1 MTTHPLHWHSP
12 QPLWHRFAGVATAA
26 DQARP
31 AILRF
36 ATDEFMEQMLG
47 TLTRDPARLDRLV
60 ARPETWRT
68 PMSEAAD
75 LAERVPLPQLAQ
87 SGARRLTALRAKPN
101 VVATAAQ
108 ASIVEQANTRV
119 VPLKL
124 YQPAHQR
131 YYLASASLVCGLPGL
146 PERAVTPGGAEQV
159 KLVIRRLLPLM
170 PGSSDESS
178 LLEFAF
184 VKDAQGARWQ
194 RVGPHAAADS
204 AAVQPIAG
212 EELLPAFPL
221 RFGDD
226 TGRARTLWTG
236 MIPVGRREEYLA
248 AAVDRSQ
255 APSLAAGQRAVVQP
269 LPPPAPSVSTQARV
283 AQFKLEVAE
292 PWKNLIRSAYGTSET
307 LREGKPSGLDGDGES
322 DQDKFRRAFD
332 FNLQQQTASW
342 LVLLDFADYLA
353 AYLPDVWQA
362 IADNGASAGAL
373 SGRRLE
379 LYTWLGT
386 ADMPAGLI
394 AALRNPS
401 NNSQLKAP
409 ATSMR
414 AALRAVRTDAVRNGL
429 EQATDQYASSTFG
442 RAHWP
447 SFHFVLAGLGTGF
460 LPSGPF
466 DRLDALAAPPASE
479 VEPDPSPSVP
489 LTPAQ
494 LAAEE
499 LDRLTAL
506 VGRSLTPV
514 VESAAP
520 PPPFAMQVRNA
531 IAANVADAG
540 WYVIRFAYTR
550 RDCGPLHPPA
560 MSAPTQRFQLASFF
574 DPDAPARPI
583 RITLPLDTSAA
594 GLRKYNR
601 NTAFVIS
608 DMLCGQIQRAKG
620 LGLVDLVR
628 SVLPWPLHK
637 SLDAGG
643 GACRTGGADIGMI
656 CSLSIPIITICA
668 LILLIIIVSLFDF
681 IFRWLP
687 YFILCFPVP
696 GLKGKKAA

>member
-1 MTTHPLHWHSP
+1 MHPVQWQSP

-47 TLTRDPARLDRLV
+47 TLTRDPARIDRLV

-75 LAERVPLPQLAQ
+75 LAERVPLPQVAHG
-87 SGARRLTALRAKPN
+87 GARRFAALRAKPT
-101 VVATAAQ
+101 VAATAAQ
-108 ASIVEQANTRV
+108 ETVVEQANTRT

-146 PERAVTPGGAEQV
+146 PERAVVPGGAEQV
-159 KLVIRRLLPLM
+159 NLVIRRLLPLM
-170 PGSSDESS
+170 PGSSDDSS

-194 RVGPHAAADS
+194 RVGP
-204 AAVQPIAG
+204 QPAAG

-221 RFGDD
+221 RFADD

-236 MIPVGRREEYLA
+236 MIPVGRREDYLA
-248 AAVDRSQ
+248 AVVDRSQ
-255 APSLAAGQRAVVQP
+255 AASLAAGQRAVVQP
-269 LPPPAPSVSTQARV
+269 LAPPAAPVSTQARI

-292 PWKNLIRSAYGTSET
+292 PWKNLIRSAYAVSET
-307 LREGKPSGLDGDGES
+307 LRENKPSGLDGDGES
-322 DQDKFRRAFD
+322 DADKARRAFD

-401 NNSQLKAP
+401 NNSQLKSP
-409 ATSMR
+409 AASMR

-429 EQATDQYASSTFG
+429 EQATDQYASSTFA

-447 SFHFVLAGLGTGF
+447 SFHFALAGLGTGF
-460 LPSGPF
+460 LPAGPF
-466 DRLDALAAPPASE
+466 DSLDALAAAPAGE

-489 LTPAQ
+489 LTPSQ
-494 LAAEE
+494 LAAEK

-506 VGRSLTPV
+506 VGRALMPV

-540 WYVIRFAYTR
+540 WYVIRFVYTR

-637 SLDAGG
+637 SLDTGG
-643 GACRTGGADIGMI
+643 GSCRTGGADIGMI

-696 GLKGKKAA
+696 GLKGKKAGQ